1 MIERARVRMRDD
13 DEAEREYLSSDHERG
28 NELRNQMNSSLI
40 RSDVKKKVN
49 SMAWMNGWMNR

>member
-40 RSDVKKKVN
+40 RSDVKKK
-49 SMAWMNGWMNR
+49 